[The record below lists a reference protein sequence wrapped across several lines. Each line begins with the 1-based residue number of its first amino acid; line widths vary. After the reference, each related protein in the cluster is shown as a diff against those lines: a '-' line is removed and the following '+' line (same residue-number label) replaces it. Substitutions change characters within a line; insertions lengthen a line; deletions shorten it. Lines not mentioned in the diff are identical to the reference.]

1 MMRTRQQVAGW
12 AAVGAG
18 AGFVVA
24 AASLLTRTLRPAL
37 EVRAYVR
44 EIHAAT
50 DGAVHNLRALSQL
63 EHLRDASARVAEA
76 LGPTDGAQR

>member
-1 MMRTRQQVAGW
+1 MIGARQTAGW
-12 AAVGAG
+12 VAIGAG
-18 AGFVVA
+18 GGFVVA

-63 EHLRDASARVAEA
+63 EHLRDASARMAEA
-76 LGPTDGAQR
+76 LGPTAGARR